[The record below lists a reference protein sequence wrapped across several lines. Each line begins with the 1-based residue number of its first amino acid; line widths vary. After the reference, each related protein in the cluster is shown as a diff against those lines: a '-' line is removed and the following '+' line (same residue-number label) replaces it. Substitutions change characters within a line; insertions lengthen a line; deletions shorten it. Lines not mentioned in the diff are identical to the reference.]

1 MIEAGARAPASPASL
16 AAVLVAVVIVTPASF
31 AVAVAIDPIA
41 VLVSV
46 AMIALDQTSGHADSE

>member
-1 MIEAGARAPASPASL
+1 MIEAGARAPASPAAL
-16 AAVLVAVVIVTPASF
+16 AAMLVAAVIVTPASF

-46 AMIALDQTSGHADSE
+46 AMIALDQTSGHADPE